1 MPGPGPEQGDAVEI
15 LIVTGMSGAGKT
27 AALKCLED
35 LGYFAIDNLP
45 ASLLGNV
52 VDMAPGQG
60 QRLERVAVGMDVRAG
75 GDFAGL
81 FTALEG
87 IESIPHAILFLD
99 ASNEVLL
106 RRFAETRRLHP
117 LDSDGLRVADNIAR
131 ERRLLQ
137 PLRERADMVLDTTS
151 INIHELRE
159 QIKTMVPHLDECR
172 STRVNFI
179 SFGYK
184 YGHPMDADMVFDAR
198 FMPNPYW
205 VDELRDLTGGEEP
218 VREYVMGEPEA
229 GAFLDNITSL
239 LNLVLP
245 SYQRERRPYLTVA
258 VGCTGGR
265 HRSVVIAGELARR
278 FSEVG
283 VDTCVVHRDV
293 NKK

>member
-1 MPGPGPEQGDAVEI
+1 MEI

-27 AALKCLED
+27 ATLKCLED

-52 VDMAPGQG
+52 VDLAPGQG

-75 GDFAGL
+75 SDFAGL
-81 FTALEG
+81 FSELEG
-87 IESIPHAILFLD
+87 LESIPYAILFLD

-117 LDSDGLRVADNIAR
+117 LDSDGLRVADNIAQ

-137 PLRERADMVLDTTS
+137 PLRERADMVLDTTG

-159 QIKTMVPHLDECR
+159 QIKTLVPHLDQCR
-172 STRVNFI
+172 STRINFI

-205 VDELRDLTGGEEP
+205 VEELRELTGREEP
-218 VREYVMGEPEA
+218 VSDYVMSEPEA
-229 GAFLDNITSL
+229 QAFLDTISGL
-239 LNLVLP
+239 LELVLP
-245 SYQRERRPYLTVA
+245 SYQRERRPFLTVA

-265 HRSVVIAGELARR
+265 HRSVVIAAELARR
-278 FSEVG
+278 FAEAG
-283 VDTCVVHRDV
+283 IDTSVVHRDI
-293 NKK
+293 NKR